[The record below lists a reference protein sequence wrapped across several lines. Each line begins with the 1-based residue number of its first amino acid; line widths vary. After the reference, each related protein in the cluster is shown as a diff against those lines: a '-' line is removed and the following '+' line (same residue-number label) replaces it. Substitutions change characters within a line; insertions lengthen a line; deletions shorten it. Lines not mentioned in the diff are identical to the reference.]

1 MDIKILALITAGA
14 LAYAAPLASQQTTV
28 ARLVVTPA
36 HPEVM
41 VGDSVRLAAQA
52 LDSNNAP
59 VPDAKITF
67 KKEGLQGADVE
78 ADGLFRAGARGTM
91 QVVVSAIVPG
101 AKPVIEEITV
111 RMLPGPVAR
120 IEIGGHPERL
130 VPGQRYQLT
139 ARAVSA
145 GGDLREDAVAW
156 TSSAPSIARVSRDGM
171 A

>member
-101 AKPVIEEITV
+101 AKPVIDDRNTLIGAEFYREYVETMNSPALAGYLERMSAKWLLVRAGTTPTV
-111 RMLPGPVAR
+111 FAKLVFSDGIATLYELGP
-120 IEIGGHPERL
+120 
-130 VPGQRYQLT
+130 
-139 ARAVSA
+139 
-145 GGDLREDAVAW
+145 
-156 TSSAPSIARVSRDGM
+156 
-171 A
+171 